1 MSHFRLL
8 TFFMVLSSL
17 LFGSQQLVV
26 VLSSDMNATSAVM
39 TRYEKEKDT
48 YKAVSVP
55 VEVVLGRSGLG
66 WDHDRQPLK
75 REGDGRS
82 PAGVFDITESFGEDP
97 KANSALS
104 YLYADDKLI
113 CIDDVNDS
121 RYNTISSMDVDNI
134 PKSYESMRRADAVYR
149 NGAVINYN
157 SQRVSGRGSCIFF
170 HLNHPNKRPT
180 SGCTAMD
187 EQPLLD
193 LLGWFDP
200 HKKPKLLQIPQSACE
215 QYRKEFTGIKCP

>member
-1 MSHFRLL
+1 MSQFRLS
-8 TFFMVLSSL
+8 TFFMVLSPM
-17 LFGSQQLVV
+17 LFGAQQLVV
-26 VLSSDMNATSAVM
+26 VIASDMNVTSAVM
-39 TRYEKEKDT
+39 TRYEKEADR
-48 YKAVSVP
+48 YNAVSAP
-55 VEVVLGRSGLG
+55 VAVVLGRSGLG
-66 WDHDRQPLK
+66 WDQGRQPLK
-75 REGDGRS
+75 YEGDGRS
-82 PAGVFDITESFGEDP
+82 PAGVFDITDSFGEDP
-97 KANSALS
+97 KPNSALS

-113 CIDDVNDS
+113 CIDDINDS
-121 RYNTISSMDVDNI
+121 RYNTIGNLDVNNV

-157 SQRVSGRGSCIFF
+157 TQRVSGRGSCIFF

-215 QYRKEFTGIKCP
+215 QYRKEFTGIECQ